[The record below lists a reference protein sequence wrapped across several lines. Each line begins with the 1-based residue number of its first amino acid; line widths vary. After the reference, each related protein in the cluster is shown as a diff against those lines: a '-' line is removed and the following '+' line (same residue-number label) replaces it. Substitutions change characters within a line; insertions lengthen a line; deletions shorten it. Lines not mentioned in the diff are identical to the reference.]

1 MGSAGRPQGRLKG
14 ETEQADALARFVR
27 EVTTGLTV
35 RELAQRYPAGKTSWS
50 EYRSAE
56 KDIPWHLLRRL
67 VHDRLEDPR
76 ARAALLARAGRLH
89 EQAARAARGP
99 GSPAAGR
106 SAAQQALDR
115 ARQAQRLAEA
125 GAAESAEL
133 VRVLVAIVGELRGEL
148 GAVPGGAAA
157 PGAPGPDGAGAEELR
172 RARLREATR
181 CLAEVR
187 RIRQPEPGAPADRPA
202 PAAAAA
208 AAAARP
214 CRTAG
219 RVGTGGRVGTAGRVG
234 TGTAAALA
242 GLLLVAGVLV
252 GLNLRPAPAPH
263 RCLAVSR
270 AGDPPGAVLLPYP
283 CEEHPVRGRPVQ
295 DQPVT
300 R

>member
-67 VHDRLEDPR
+67 VHDHLEDPR

-89 EQAARAARGP
+89 EQAVRAARGL
-99 GSPAAGR
+99 GSPSAGR
-106 SAAQQALDR
+106 PAADQALDR

-133 VRVLVAIVGELRGEL
+133 IRVLVAIVAELRGEL
-148 GAVPGGAAA
+148 GAGAS
-157 PGAPGPDGAGAEELR
+157 GPDGTGTDAGAGTGTGSGTGTDAGAEELR

-187 RIRQPEPGAPADRPA
+187 RIRQPEPEAPAPARPA
-202 PAAAAA
+202 PAT
-208 AAAARP
+208 ARRR
-214 CRTAG
+214 RT
-219 RVGTGGRVGTAGRVG
+219 VG

-252 GLNLRPAPAPH
+252 GLNLRPAPAPQ
-263 RCLAVSR
+263 RCLAVSQDGGLPR
-270 AGDPPGAVLLPYP
+270 AVLLPYP
-283 CEEHPVRGRPVQ
+283 CEEHLVQ
-295 DQPVT
+295 GQPVT